1 MPLIVK
7 NTMKKVKGRGIADET
22 KRNLP
27 FSKIKNLEMRYLK
40 NAESKDTA
48 TGILEDG
55 RVTIHSLAQEKPIV
69 IIIKNK
75 AIAETYK
82 NYFEILWN
90 IAKP

>member
-1 MPLIVK
+1 
-7 NTMKKVKGRGIADET
+7 MKKVKGRGIADET
-22 KRNLP
+22 KRSLP
-27 FSKIKNLEMRYLK
+27 FAHVKNLEMRYIK
-40 NAESKDTA
+40 NAESKDTV

-90 IAKP
+90 VAKQ